1 VSDASSTNWVGVL
14 HDGVIVTDTRD
25 MREVLAR
32 AVAGDDTALAE
43 IWRRHHHLL
52 LRYFR
57 GRGMAEPDDLASQ
70 VWVDVARGLNRFAGD
85 ADDFRRWLFTI
96 AARRRV
102 DEIRRQRRV
111 ADRDELVRSQA
122 PSASSN
128 ADDPT
133 YDRALQLD
141 RALELVRLL
150 PDDQAEAVLLRVV
163 ADLDVAAV
171 AEIMQ
176 RTEGHVRVLVHRG
189 LKRLAAEHPAGS
201 GDRNPRPSVTD
212 TDGEAMYVS

>member
-1 VSDASSTNWVGVL
+1 
-14 HDGVIVTDTRD
+14 

-32 AVAGDDTALAE
+32 AAAGDEAALAE
-43 IWRRHHHLL
+43 IWREHHHLL

-57 GRGMAEPDDLASQ
+57 GRGMSEPEDLASQ
-70 VWVDVARGLNRFAGD
+70 VWVDVARGLDRFEGD
-85 ADDFRRWLFTI
+85 GDDFRRWLFTI

-111 ADRDELVRSQA
+111 ADRDELAQA
-122 PSASSN
+122 EAEASP
-128 ADDPT
+128 AATVGDPT
-133 YDRALQLD
+133 YERALQLD
-141 RALELVRLL
+141 RALALVRNL
-150 PDDQAEAVLLRVV
+150 PDDQAEAVMLRVV

-189 LKRLAAEHPAGS
+189 LKRLAAEHPSAES
-201 GDRNPRPSVTD
+201 EESSRPAVTD
-212 TDGEAMYVS
+212 ADGEAMYVL